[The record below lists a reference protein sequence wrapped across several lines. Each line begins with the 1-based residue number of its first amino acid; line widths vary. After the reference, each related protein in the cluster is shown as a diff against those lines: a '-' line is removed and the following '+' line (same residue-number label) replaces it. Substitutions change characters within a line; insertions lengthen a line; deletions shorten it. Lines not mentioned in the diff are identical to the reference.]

1 MLRSTWAFA
10 RPHTIIGTT
19 LAVIVFYVLTASVAG
34 RYDTKILLGT
44 LIAGL
49 AVNLYVVGINQ
60 ITDVEIDRINKPYLP
75 LASGAFSMRTG
86 MAIVG
91 MSAVVALCV
100 SALQNIYLFWTI
112 AIILAIGTAYS
123 LPPLRLKQSAFWA
136 AASII
141 TARAVVFNLGLT
153 LSYAAALLGRPT
165 VPARVLLFV
174 GFMFGFVT
182 VIAIMKD
189 VPDIDG
195 DRRHKIFTLVLRLGA
210 RRTLLLCRLLLTTCY
225 VATAA
230 AAALAGVGG
239 ISTPVLVTCHVVA
252 LLALWVRG
260 YGLQAEDPASV
271 SRFYMFVWKLFYGEF
286 LAFLVACL
294 AA

>member
-1 MLRSTWAFA
+1 MVRSTWAFA

-153 LSYAAALLGRPT
+153 LSYTAALLGRPA
-165 VPARVLLFV
+165 VPARVLL
-174 GFMFGFVT
+174 
-182 VIAIMKD
+182 
-189 VPDIDG
+189 
-195 DRRHKIFTLVLRLGA
+195 
-210 RRTLLLCRLLLTTCY
+210 
-225 VATAA
+225 
-230 AAALAGVGG
+230 
-239 ISTPVLVTCHVVA
+239 
-252 LLALWVRG
+252 
-260 YGLQAEDPASV
+260 
-271 SRFYMFVWKLFYGEF
+271 
-286 LAFLVACL
+286 
-294 AA
+294 